1 MAGPTTD
8 WRKGMHKWTRTPRWL
23 FAGIG
28 ISAVLGLAVA
38 LASGVSQAQVGPDDL
53 KAPEGE
59 PGLDVLACF
68 AIENGETSPP
78 PLMAVMTTDNFGSDV
93 VRIADSPFFCE
104 SAVKTQHFGRDR
116 DPAALPHG
124 KLGGFVFQCF
134 GVRNGANPDD
144 LVRLISHNFDAE
156 FVNIG
161 PAEHMCETAHKTHG
175 AVEFGRPGR
184 MALHCFTV
192 QQLAF
197 EGIFP
202 VHGNV
207 ELLTSNFGASLVQ
220 LGDTTILC
228 EEASKQT
235 GSPQNDIGRPT
246 GRAWQCIEVVDEI
259 IPEDPD
265 RGAIDLETSNFGEMT
280 ELPVGALVMMCERAK
295 KEFPITVTAFPGGGN
310 P

>member
-1 MAGPTTD
+1 
-8 WRKGMHKWTRTPRWL
+8 MHKWTRTPRRL
-23 FAGIG
+23 FAGIAVV
-28 ISAVLGLAVA
+28 AVLGLAVA
-38 LASGVSQAQVGPDDL
+38 VATGVSQAQVGPDDL

-78 PLMAVMTTDNFGSDV
+78 PLMAVMTTENFGSDV

-104 SAVKTQHFGRDR
+104 SAVKTQHFGGDR
-116 DPAALPHG
+116 DPATLPHG

-144 LVRLISHNFDAE
+144 LVRLISHNFEAE

-161 PAEHMCETAHKTHG
+161 PAEHMCETARKTHG

-184 MALHCFTV
+184 MALHCYSV
-192 QQLAF
+192 QQLADLD
-197 EGIFP
+197 GTFP

-207 ELLTSNFGASLVQ
+207 ELL
-220 LGDTTILC
+220 
-228 EEASKQT
+228 
-235 GSPQNDIGRPT
+235 
-246 GRAWQCIEVVDEI
+246 
-259 IPEDPD
+259 
-265 RGAIDLETSNFGEMT
+265 TSNFGEMT

-295 KEFPITVTAFPGGGN
+295 KEFPLTITVSPGGGN